1 MLRKQLRQE
10 AHHHGIIDTL
20 VSMVASNRSLVERYL
35 TGSFTAEDEKLEREA
50 AEAKSKSKVE
60 GAVAEF
66 NLRQRQLKSEIEKEI
81 ARANAAWEATT
92 EEESDRIRQDAFE
105 NNKIHV
111 CFGPPGS
118 GKTTVAMAVVNN
130 VVDSGGAVLFAYPTN
145 MQASRMHE

>member
-1 MLRKQLRQE
+1 
-10 AHHHGIIDTL
+10 
-20 VSMVASNRSLVERYL
+20 MVASNRSLVE
-35 TGSFTAEDEKLEREA
+35 ERDA
-50 AEAKSKSKVE
+50 AEAKSRSKVE

-92 EEESDRIRQDAFE
+92 EEESDRIRQDAFD
-105 NNKIHV
+105 NNK

-130 VVDSGGAVLFAYPTN
+130 VVESGGTVLFAYPTN